1 MVSKSPKDRVVG
13 PLPNG
18 RTSWLINGGD
28 PNHLHPLGWPSKYS
42 LYSLVEPVPFFWS
55 VEIQLVSRCRHL
67 RQALYTI
74 LCWRPPMFP
83 CSGHLMGPILEEWTL
98 IQIYWTLSLII
109 MHCLGWCH
117 IMGPPVQS
125 LPLQNHPFENLWT
138 KNGEIC
144 GSHLQVFGKVL
155 KINKNNENQKNKN
168 LTSEVLWSDSFCPL
182 SWCPCGL
189 RDFFQKKRKRQCTGT
204 HY

>member
-1 MVSKSPKDRVVG
+1 MGVILTTYIHWDDPPSTPFTPWSRRFF
-13 PLPNG
+13 G
-18 RTSWLINGGD
+18 RLRYN
-28 PNHLHPLGWPSKYS
+28 LCLGADIFDMRSTQS
-42 LYSLVEPVPFFWS
+42 CAEGL
-55 VEIQLVSRCRHL
+55 
-67 RQALYTI
+67 
-74 LCWRPPMFP
+74 P
-83 CSGHLMGPILEEWTL
+83 CSHKSHLMGPILEESNL
-98 IQIYWTLSLII
+98 IQIYWTVSLII

-117 IMGPPVQS
+117 IMPPVQS

-138 KNGEIC
+138 KNREIC

-182 SWCPCGL
+182 SCCPCGL
-189 RDFFQKKRKRQCTGT
+189 RNLFQKKRKHQCTGT